1 MQARR
6 LILVGFFL
14 AAITALAFHYPARAQ
29 SGDSAEE
36 SILSPYWG
44 SAVTQWEHIIS
55 QEAQRRSLDPDLVAA
70 LIWKESMGRAT
81 AQGPAGAIGLMMVMP
96 FPWRPSPEEL
106 TDPWT
111 NLFWGARALA
121 HTIRDGNGDLY
132 YSLAAYNGS
141 WEQIHLRITRRYAA
155 SILDEYTRAIAV
167 RHGMP
172 ADGEWLAL
180 FAVEGAPGPKTIT
193 VLGPQRPL
201 ARYTERPWGQA
212 DIPVIPS
219 GLSPQA
225 TTIAFVDE
233 QGVECRV
240 NVWLIAKDAPSF
252 MPYAVQSIFFPPSA
266 GYGNRSRPT
275 PTPRVQPTSPPPTQ
289 SPVPTN
295 VFSPIPT
302 PIPPTST
309 PTPIPTATPILPT
322 PTLTP
327 TLTPT
332 PNATATVTL
341 TPTVPADCEGGPLW
355 IEAWYL
361 DRVYTADGWTATIFI
376 EGHGG
381 NCVYTYAWEGEIKGE
396 PMLGPITFEISHT
409 DRSAIIMGTAS
420 VTSAG
425 ETVQES
431 LFIEPPNND

>member
-6 LILVGFFL
+6 LTLACFSLV
-14 AAITALAFHYPARAQ
+14 AIIAFAFHYPARAQ
-29 SGDSAEE
+29 SGDSASE
-36 SILSPYWG
+36 SILSPYWS
-44 SAVTQWEHIIS
+44 SAVTQWESIIS

-70 LIWKESMGRAT
+70 LIWKESRGRAT
-81 AQGPAGAIGLMMVMP
+81 AQGPAGAVGLMMVMP

-106 TDPWT
+106 ADPWT

-141 WEQIHLRITRRYAA
+141 WEQIHLRVTRRYAA

-167 RHGMP
+167 RHGLP

-180 FAVEGAPGPKTIT
+180 FAVEGAPGPQTII

-212 DIPVIPS
+212 DIPMVPA
-219 GLSPQA
+219 GLSPHA
-225 TTIAFVDE
+225 TAITFEDE
-233 QGVECRV
+233 QGMECRV
-240 NVWLIAKDAPSF
+240 DVWLIAKDAPSF
-252 MPYAVQSIFFPPSA
+252 MPYAVQSIFFPPST
-266 GYGNRSRPT
+266 GYGNRVRPT

-289 SPVPTN
+289 SPAPTDE
-295 VFSPIPT
+295 PIPT
-302 PIPPTST
+302 PT
-309 PTPIPTATPILPT
+309 PTLTLT

-327 TLTPT
+327 TLTST
-332 PNATATVTL
+332 PPATATITL
-341 TPTVPADCEGGPLW
+341 TPTIPADCEGGPLW
-355 IEAWYL
+355 LETWYL

-381 NCVYTYAWEGEIKGE
+381 DCVYTYAWEGEIKGG

-425 ETVQES
+425 ETVEKS
-431 LFIEPPNND
+431 LFIKPPGDD